1 VSVAG
6 TALGTSV
13 RQIPRVAQN
22 VRLQLERSVEAF
34 AALVALKPKVV
45 TMTLHVYRQVGPL
58 LSGVIANSTLVN
70 FLKSV
75 EFVVVVEIL
84 YTLEAFTAHLT
95 LERAVLLV
103 HVHVLDQCSPGVEP
117 GVARDTNEGFLAR
130 GRVAVLSHLICT
142 TMCLAKRTGG

>member
-1 VSVAG
+1 LVFVSVAG

-103 HVHVLDQCSPGVEP
+103 HVHVLD
-117 GVARDTNEGFLAR
+117 
-130 GRVAVLSHLICT
+130 
-142 TMCLAKRTGG
+142 